1 MQKPVHVFCIW
12 SQRKGWFSLT
22 PEINELELV
31 DSAESSVTRNNRVQH
46 PVRKSLCCLFVA
58 LAAVT
63 TAVAQE
69 RTLEQVKAE
78 VLRRTTDNNPPF
90 DRLDKAE
97 VERILATLT
106 SLEPNQ
112 WGEKW
117 CKAGLE
123 HEAKGDAL
131 LKQGAP
137 AKDVGEEYYLA
148 YGYCHVGRYP
158 TTSTPGKVEAYQNML
173 RMFRKAAKYFDTP
186 LEVVEIPFEGR
197 KLVAYLQ
204 KPAGVTK
211 PPVVMYWGGVD
222 VWKEDHQRN
231 SRIMHGKGL
240 ATLLIDGP
248 GTGENPLRF
257 READAERTFIAAM
270 DYLKTRNDVDG
281 ARIGLWGR
289 SFGAYWVA
297 KIAHKYP
304 DRIKGGVFH
313 GGNVHDG
320 FQEKWL
326 RPAMTENAANYLL
339 GPSSL
344 YDSRSYAMGVK
355 SLEEFMKVAPTLSL
369 KTMGLLDKPSAPL
382 LIVNGKLDDQAP
394 ISDSYL
400 LLDHGSPKVARIYP
414 EGGHMGVQRGVNP
427 DIIATMIAQWLKD
440 AVSR

>member
-1 MQKPVHVFCIW
+1 VK
-12 SQRKGWFSLT
+12 SLS
-22 PEINELELV
+22 N
-31 DSAESSVTRNNRVQH
+31 
-46 PVRKSLCCLFVA
+46 SLCCLVVA
-58 LAAVT
+58 LGVT
-63 TAVAQE
+63 TTVVAQE

-90 DRLDKAE
+90 DRLNKSE
-97 VERILATLT
+97 VESILGTLT

-117 CKAGLE
+117 CKAGLA

-158 TTSTPGKVEAYQNML
+158 VTSTPGKVEAYRNML
-173 RMFRKAAKYFDTP
+173 RMFRKASKYFETP
-186 LEVVEIPFEGR
+186 LEVVEIPFEGK
-197 KLVAYLQ
+197 KLVGYLQ
-204 KPAGVTK
+204 KPAGVAK
-211 PPVVMYWGGVD
+211 APIVMYWGGVD

-231 SRIMHGKGL
+231 SQIMHGQGL
-240 ATLLIDGP
+240 ATFLIDGP

-257 READAERTFIAAM
+257 AEANAERTFLAAM

-281 ARIGLWGR
+281 SRIALWGR

-313 GGNVHDG
+313 GGNVHLG
-320 FQEKWL
+320 FQEAWL
-326 RPAMTENAANYLL
+326 KPAMTENAANYLL

-355 SLEEFMKVAPTLSL
+355 SLDEFMKVAPSMSL
-369 KTMGLLDKPSAPL
+369 LDMGLLDKPSAPL
-382 LIVNGKLDDQAP
+382 FVVNGKLDDQAP
-394 ISDSYL
+394 IADSYL
-400 LLDHGSPKVARIYP
+400 LLDHGNPKMARIYP

-427 DIIATMIAQWLKD
+427 DIIATMIAKWLKET
-440 AVSR
+440 VSR